1 MPEKFPV
8 LSTKV
13 PNLEM
18 NGVGVL
24 AYWGIRVLACWE
36 VGELGAE
43 TSGLG
48 SQDWS
53 IGGLWS
59 LGVRLR

>member
-1 MPEKFPV
+1 MPEKFPM

-18 NGVGVL
+18 NGVGVM
-24 AYWGIRVLACWE
+24 ACWGIGVL
-36 VGELGAE
+36 GPE

-53 IGGLWS
+53 IGALWS